1 MNEVVREVEERKP
14 GVCHHE
20 AAHAVF
26 AYHAGAPIEYV
37 TVGEQPEAMSFFRY
51 RRGDANT
58 TALAAARMLAGKYAE
73 ELAATGKAREHVPF
87 EKLREHFEEAWRTNK
102 APEGF
107 GEDEAQVYVRL
118 RMSMGRAKMAEVYRR
133 ACVYAAE
140 HVERWWDEIDALAT
154 RLKEAGYLDGAEAVR
169 VIRSVSGEEK

>member
-1 MNEVVREVEERKP
+1 MNKAVQEVEEQKP

-26 AYHAGAPIEYV
+26 AYHAGAQIHYV
-37 TVGEQPEAMSFFRY
+37 VVGEESEVKSFFSR
-51 RRGDANT
+51 RRGDSDS
-58 TALAAARMLAGKYAE
+58 TALAAARVLAGKYAE

-107 GEDEAQVYVRL
+107 EEDEAQVYAML
-118 RMSMGRAKMAEVYRR
+118 MTMGRAKMAEVYRQ

>member
-1 MNEVVREVEERKP
+1 MNEAAREAEERRP
-14 GVCHHE
+14 GTCHHE

-51 RRGDANT
+51 RRGDPNT
-58 TALAAARMLAGKYAE
+58 TALAAARVLAGKYGE

-87 EKLREHFEEAWRTNK
+87 EKLRERFEEALRTNK
-102 APEGF
+102 APEDF
-107 GEDEAQVYVRL
+107 EMDEIQAYSIL
-118 RMSMGRAKMAEVYRR
+118 MTMGRTNVTGVYRR
-133 ACVYAAE
+133 ACVYTAE

-154 RLKEAGYLDGAEAVR
+154 HLKEIGYLDGAEVVR
-169 VIRSVSGEEK
+169 VIRSVSGEVT